1 MIARRKDDGAPRF
14 RVANEFA
21 AVDIVVRDVPWGTVL
36 ELTDARTGITVQ
48 LDALEAEALTT
59 LDRAERDVLV
69 NRSAGRLRRSNL
81 RLERDLDRDLA
92 RDEERC

>member
-1 MIARRKDDGAPRF
+1 MIARRQDDGGPRF

-21 AVDIVVRDVPWGTVL
+21 AVDVALREVPWGTVL
-36 ELTDARTGITVQ
+36 EVTDARTGITVQ

-81 RLERDLDRDLA
+81 RLEGTRNDADA
-92 RDEERC
+92 